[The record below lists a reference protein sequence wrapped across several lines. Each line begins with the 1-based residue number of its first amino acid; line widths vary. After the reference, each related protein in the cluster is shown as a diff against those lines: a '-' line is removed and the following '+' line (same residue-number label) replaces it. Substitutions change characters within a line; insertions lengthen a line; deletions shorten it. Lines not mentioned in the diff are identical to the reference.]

1 MRRMTVAARSIEEV
15 PVIRRTLA
23 FALFVALAAVPARA
37 DDKQEIQRLQ
47 VQVATLQV
55 QVSDLLRLGQDNQR
69 EIKRLNE
76 ALAEQTQLVR
86 KLVQDQRLQLESLQT
101 AMRENGERLA
111 EMGERLQ
118 GLQGSALPPAGYA
131 PAPTAAPG
139 AGTDPAAPGATPPAG
154 AAAPPPREL
163 YTQAYADFARGN
175 YDLAIQGFQEYLRN
189 YSGTDFADNAQYW
202 IGECLYGKLKY
213 EEAIE
218 AWNGLLR
225 DYAASDKLPDAR
237 VKKGMAL
244 EKLGRRSQ
252 AQLEYRFVVERF
264 PNTQAARIAR
274 EKLNPQQ

>member
-1 MRRMTVAARSIEEV
+1 M
-15 PVIRRTLA
+15 IRRTVA
-23 FALFVALAAVPARA
+23 FALLVVLVAVPLRA

-111 EMGERLQ
+111 ELGER
-118 GLQGSALPPAGYA
+118 LQGSALPGPGYNAGATAIPGPAT
-131 PAPTAAPG
+131 PSTV
-139 AGTDPAAPGATPPAG
+139 PGATPVTDP
-154 AAAPPPREL
+154 APPAPREL
-163 YTQAYADFARGN
+163 YNSAYADYARGN
-175 YDLAIQGFQEYLRN
+175 YDLAIQGFQEYLRH
-189 YSGTDFADNAQYW
+189 YASSDFGHTAQYW
-202 IGECLYGKLKY
+202 IGECLYGKQKY

-218 AWNGLLR
+218 AWNVVLR
-225 DYAASDKLPDAR
+225 DYPSSYKIPEAR
-237 VKKGMAL
+237 YKKGLAL
-244 EKLGRRSQ
+244 EKLSRKGA
-252 AQLEYRFVVERF
+252 AQLEFRFVAERY
-264 PNTQAARIAR
+264 PNTPTGRLAR